1 MSVLPGHASRH
12 SANANPRCI
21 GLIEFTDH
29 MGSIQG
35 RLAFARG
42 QRRSFPFPISF
53 IFFFSSFLSSFVF
66 FFHSRASTDRYWD
79 TFSFFFHR
87 SNEKILKYFTLV
99 SLSYNISFRFHWIN
113 TQVILSMYLT
123 ERKNTFLRMSFSF
136 LINSIARR
144 L

>member
-53 IFFFSSFLSSFVF
+53 IFFFLFIFVF
-66 FFHSRASTDRYWD
+66 FCIFLSFESVDRSLLRY
-79 TFSFFFHR
+79 FFFFFHR